1 MNVVLAASSHVSSRP
16 DEECDSG
23 GSDDGEEEEFVDAH
37 CGKAR
42 NRKNGKWKIE
52 REKRINHVPYGK
64 PVSIF
69 EIAQVSEI
77 HKK

>member
-16 DEECDSG
+16 DEERDGG
-23 GSDDGEEEEFVDAH
+23 GSDDGEEEEFGDAH

-42 NRKNGKWKIE
+42 NRKKGKGKIE
-52 REKRINHVPYGK
+52 REKRSTMYSTGSQF
-64 PVSIF
+64 SIF

-77 HKK
+77 HKE